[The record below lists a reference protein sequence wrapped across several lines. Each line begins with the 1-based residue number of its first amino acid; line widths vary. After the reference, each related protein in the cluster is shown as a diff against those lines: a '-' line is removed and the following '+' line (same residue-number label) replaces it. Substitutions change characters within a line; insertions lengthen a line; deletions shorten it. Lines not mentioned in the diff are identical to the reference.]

1 MPSFLPITTGSYFFS
16 LPWKKQPVAQNIY
29 FFSFVNTVCS
39 NIPLTH
45 IEESYVLSQLFFFF
59 FLAKIGLAMNSWY
72 AAQCKG
78 IGLNVETGVFLAQ
91 PQPQYVIVVSLHQFS
106 FVS

>member
-1 MPSFLPITTGSYFFS
+1 MSFHS
-16 LPWKKQPVAQNIY
+16 
-29 FFSFVNTVCS
+29 
-39 NIPLTH
+39 
-45 IEESYVLSQLFFFF
+45 FF

-72 AAQCKG
+72 AAQRGG

-91 PQPQYVIVVSLHQFS
+91 PQPQHVIVVSLHQFS